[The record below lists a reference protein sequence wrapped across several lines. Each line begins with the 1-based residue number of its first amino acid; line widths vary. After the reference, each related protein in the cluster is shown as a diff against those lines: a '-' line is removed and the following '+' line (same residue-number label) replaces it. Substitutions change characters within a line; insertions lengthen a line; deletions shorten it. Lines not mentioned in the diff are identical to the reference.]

1 MNESLFQK
9 YVAKFF
15 PKLQRLI
22 EKVNGKRNKK
32 LTYLHKGDNAMLRTE
47 YSPDNKWESTSVNT
61 TYVAADFVAVDSEL
75 PVKSRDSIASAN
87 GKLPKI
93 GMAKILKES
102 DINNI
107 NVMEAQGG
115 NAKVIAGK
123 LANDAVAC
131 SVGIDER
138 NEYNF
143 LFALS
148 NGYVAIKDEDT
159 PNALLRLNF
168 NYLKENTFGATAKDE
183 ISLEDIKRVIAKADA
198 DGNSI
203 IEICIANYTGQSFTP
218 DTVLPTPTG
227 AKFNEAFADDNGGIT
242 FKIIDRSVI
251 FEENGKKRSIKPWN
265 ANRLIFICNEVVGTL
280 VYGRLAEQT
289 NPVKNVIYKL
299 VDTFK
304 LISKYSLVNPL
315 REITSGQAF
324 VAPIIEDVDQIYV
337 YDFSEAQEVDTAA
350 ESKDSGDA
358 KITVWGATYKKP
370 EFVVEL
376 NKISG
381 GRQTATT
388 ADDKVIARVNEL
400 NDAEEEA
407 LKAAVEPHKA
417 TE

>member
-1 MNESLFQK
+1 M
-9 YVAKFF
+9 
-15 PKLQRLI
+15 
-22 EKVNGKRNKK
+22 
-32 LTYLHKGDNAMLRTE
+32 
-47 YSPDNKWESTSVNT
+47 
-61 TYVAADFVAVDSEL
+61 
-75 PVKSRDSIASAN
+75 
-87 GKLPKI
+87 
-93 GMAKILKES
+93 
-102 DINNI
+102 
-107 NVMEAQGG
+107 
-115 NAKVIAGK
+115 
-123 LANDAVAC
+123 
-131 SVGIDER
+131 
-138 NEYNF
+138 
-143 LFALS
+143 
-148 NGYVAIKDEDT
+148 
-159 PNALLRLNF
+159 
-168 NYLKENTFGATAKDE
+168 
-183 ISLEDIKRVIAKADA
+183 
-198 DGNSI
+198 
-203 IEICIANYTGQSFTP
+203 
-218 DTVLPTPTG
+218 
-227 AKFNEAFADDNGGIT
+227 
-242 FKIIDRSVI
+242 
-251 FEENGKKRSIKPWN
+251 
-265 ANRLIFICNEVVGTL
+265 
-280 VYGRLAEQT
+280 AEQT